1 MKNNSLVKKKALN
14 TLIGLFRWFFL
25 ISVGYIIIFQ
35 LIYIITYAFRP
46 SAQINDPSVVWLSDS
61 LTMQHIKDAFQ
72 VMDYSKSFFTTL
84 SIQVLS
90 GLLEVFTCAIAA
102 YGFSRYDFFGKN
114 FFFVMVMLTIIIP
127 TQMLTVPMYLNYARF
142 DIYGVLGLFEKI
154 TGIYAKPNLLDT
166 GWVFYLPSLFG
177 AGYRSGLFIF
187 IYRQFFKGLPKE
199 LEEAAAIDGA
209 GPLTTFLRIVIPS
222 SSVVILT
229 VTIFSVV
236 WHWNEYYN
244 SVLFF
249 DENFPLSV
257 KLSMINV
264 VGLGGGITND
274 RGFTMAGCLIFMLP
288 VLIMYAFLQN
298 KFVKSIDRVG
308 IVG

>member
-1 MKNNSLVKKKALN
+1 MKNNSAIKKKTSNILVNA
-14 TLIGLFRWFFL
+14 FRLFFL

-35 LIYIITYAFRP
+35 LIYIVTYAFRP
-46 SAQINDPSVVWLSDS
+46 SEQINDPSVVWLSDS
-61 LTMQHIKDAFQ
+61 LTLQHLKDAFGIMEYQ
-72 VMDYSKSFFTTL
+72 KSFLFTCA
-84 SIQVLS
+84 IQVAS

-102 YGFSRYDFFGKN
+102 YGFSRFDFFGKN
-114 FFFVMVMLTIIIP
+114 IFFVMVMLTIIIP
-127 TQMLTVPMYLNYARF
+127 TQMLGVPMYLNYARF
-142 DIYGVLGLFEKI
+142 DVYGIFELFEKL
-154 TGIYAKPNLLDT
+154 TGIYVKPNLLDT
-166 GWVFYLPSLFG
+166 GWVFYLPAIFG

-209 GPLTTFLRIVIPS
+209 GPFSTFLRIVIPS

-229 VTIFSVV
+229 VSIFSVV

-249 DENFPLSV
+249 DEKFPLSV
-257 KLSMINV
+257 RLSMLTVGIGGKV
-264 VGLGGGITND
+264 VND

>member
-1 MKNNSLVKKKALN
+1 MKNSTLLKKKAAN
-14 TLIGLFRWFFL
+14 GLFNLFRMFFL

-35 LIYIITYAFRP
+35 LVYIITYAFRP

-61 LTMQHIKDAFQ
+61 LTMQHIKDAFS
-72 VMDYSKSFFTTL
+72 VMDYPKSFLRTL
-84 SIQVLS
+84 LIQVLS

-102 YGFSRYDFFGKN
+102 YGFSRFEFFGKN

-127 TQMLTVPMYLNYARF
+127 TQMLGVPMYLNYARF
-142 DIYGVLGLFEKI
+142 DVYGIFGLFEKI
-154 TGIYAKPNLLDT
+154 TGIYVKPNLLDT
-166 GWVFYLPSLFG
+166 GWVFYLPAIFG

-209 GPLTTFLRIVIPS
+209 GPLKTFLSIVIPS

-229 VTIFSVV
+229 VTIFTIV

-257 KLSMINV
+257 KLSSLT
-264 VGLGGGITND
+264 VGLGGSIVSD

>member
-257 KLSMINV
+257 KLSMLT

-274 RGFTMAGCLIFMLP
+274 SGFTMAGCLIFMLP